1 MPIYEYHCEGCGRDF
16 EEQQSMN
23 AIAAETECPYCYVQ
37 KAVRKISS
45 FASSVKGPNRK
56 PKSSD
61 IKAEQAIQRI
71 EHTTTKL
78 PPPFGLRG
86 DYEPTP

>member
-1 MPIYEYHCEGCGRDF
+1 MPIYEYHCEACGKDF
-16 EEQQSMN
+16 EEQQPISFPVSD
-23 AIAAETECPYCYVQ
+23 TECSFCYRKQ
-37 KAVRKISS
+37 AVRKISS

-71 EHTTTKL
+71 EQATTRL
-78 PPPFGLRG
+78 PLPFGKRG